1 MNRRNFLRILG
12 VSAAAATPIGAM
24 GLKIVK
30 ARGVSVIEPA
40 IGGFPSEPCP
50 VGWNTDVIL
59 GTGKDFKID
68 AAFVNQYSANIEFLV
83 QSKESRFIEMVDGK
97 TKKMDKMI
105 IDAVRGE
112 KYPIAKSL
120 DDHWANMATF
130 GNSALK
136 V

>member
-1 MNRRNFLRILG
+1 MNRRNFLKILG

-30 ARGVSVIEPA
+30 ARGVEVVSPA
-40 IGGFPSEPCP
+40 IGGFPSSPCP
-50 VGWNTDVIL
+50 TGWNSDVLL
-59 GTGKDFKID
+59 GTGKDYKLTE
-68 AAFVNQYSANIEFLV
+68 AFVHQYSKNIEFLV
-83 QSKESRFIEMVDGK
+83 QSKQSRFLELVEGK
-97 TKKMDKMI
+97 TKEVDKVI
-105 IDAVRGE
+105 IDAVSGGR
-112 KYPIAKSL
+112 YPIAKSI